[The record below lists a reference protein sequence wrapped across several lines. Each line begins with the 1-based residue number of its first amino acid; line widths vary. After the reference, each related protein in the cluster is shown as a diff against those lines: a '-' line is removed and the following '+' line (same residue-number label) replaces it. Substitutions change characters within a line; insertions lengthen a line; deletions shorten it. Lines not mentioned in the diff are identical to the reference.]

1 MARFVVGD
9 VVIVPFPCK
18 SIFETHELEFDSDS
32 CVIFYKSNYFIY
44 LHLCNMKFH
53 KSSLQELLDKNLI
66 FVFFQ
71 DRLSFQMQSLEATIP
86 ALS

>member
-1 MARFVVGD
+1 
-9 VVIVPFPCK
+9 
-18 SIFETHELEFDSDS
+18 
-32 CVIFYKSNYFIY
+32 
-44 LHLCNMKFH
+44 MKFH